1 MFASQDFCGVQC
13 SIPGIESEWG
23 FEPADTVG
31 WFRPQPVDG
40 SRKHP
45 DVVISSHEAWH
56 CFGHAWSGLVWSAL
70 MGANG
75 VDEILHAGDVGDQEV
90 LAILE
95 TLAPVRAVRGN
106 VDGPDLPESLEFE
119 LAGQHFAMAHGHL
132 FEVKNRQTLY
142 SGRSHARSS
151 ARGDCGHHG
160 HQSGFGGFKRN
171 SRGGC

>member
-1 MFASQDFCGVQC
+1 LPAKTFVVCSVQFQE
-13 SIPGIESEWG
+13 SNLNGGLNRQIPLVGLGLNRLMGPANILMSSSRAMRLGIVS
-23 FEPADTVG
+23 DT
-31 WFRPQPVDG
+31 
-40 SRKHP
+40 H
-45 DVVISSHEAWH
+45 
-56 CFGHAWSGLVWSAL
+56 GLVRPAL

-132 FEVKNRQTLY
+132 FEAKNRQTLY

-160 HQSGFGGFKRN
+160 HQSGFGGFK
-171 SRGGC
+171 